1 MKIGIL
7 TFHSQI
13 NYGGVLQ
20 CWALQT
26 ALEELGHE
34 VVVIDRWLDTDRKLL
49 VGAYNKW
56 NLKQWIKFVIR
67 VVLGLGDRGL
77 FRRHKKT
84 EIFIKKYLN
93 LTSYHFVQWKDAP
106 VALGVDLIVVG
117 SDQVWHCGDWG
128 DPTVYLLE
136 GAEKCNLPPAI
147 SYAAS
152 FGFREIPKDF
162 ISLYKRGLSRFKAIS
177 CREREGVEI
186 CKGLGYE
193 ATHVVDPTLLVET
206 ATWRKKFGVNARK
219 QNAKRLL
226 VCYFMSVDVRK
237 VLPSLIEFSKRMR
250 CEVDIFSGNSCVFG
264 KPVKIGD
271 VIENYRYDL
280 CLGKIRLCRATDPM
294 DFVRTFSNA
303 IWTLT
308 DSFHAVMFSSI
319 FECNARFIRP
329 SSTGRAEMFARIEE
343 FASSCVNG
351 GFFVDDVESALH
363 SFEKGD
369 KISYNQLKISQ
380 LRLNS
385 FVWLKQALV
394 KN

>member
-26 ALEELGHE
+26 ALEEMGHE
-34 VVVIDRWLDTDRKLL
+34 VVVIDRWLDADRKPL
-49 VGAYNKW
+49 VGTYNKW
-56 NLKQWIKFVIR
+56 NLKHWIKFVIR
-67 VVLGLGDRGL
+67 SVLGLGDYGL
-77 FRRHKKT
+77 YRRHKKT
-84 EIFIKKYLN
+84 ERFLNKYLK
-93 LTSYHFVQWKDAP
+93 LTPYHFLQWKDAP
-106 VALGVDLIVVG
+106 AALGVDFIVVG

-136 GAEKCNLPPAI
+136 GVKKCNLLPAI

-152 FGFREIPKDF
+152 FGLREIPKDF
-162 ISLYKRGLSRFKAIS
+162 IPLYKRGLNRFKAIS

-206 ATWRKKFGVNARK
+206 ATWRKKFGVDAWK
-219 QNAKRLL
+219 QNAKRRL
-226 VCYFMSVDVRK
+226 VCYFMSVDLNK
-237 VLPSLIEFSKRMR
+237 AMPYLINFARQMN
-250 CEVDIFSGNSCVFG
+250 CEVDILVNNGAILPIPNS
-264 KPVKIGD
+264 
-271 VIENYRYDL
+271 
-280 CLGKIRLCRATDPM
+280 LGKAIKNIPPSRINILRSSGPRDFVKAFSRAT
-294 DFVRTFSNA
+294 
-303 IWTLT
+303 WTLT

-329 SSTGRAEMFARIEE
+329 SNIMRSVMFARIEE

-351 GFFVDDVESALH
+351 GFFVDDVEGALH
-363 SFEKGD
+363 SFGKGD
-369 KISYNQLKISQ
+369 KISYNQKKISQ

-385 FVWLKQALV
+385 FAWLKQALV

>member
-26 ALEELGHE
+26 ALEEMGHE
-34 VVVIDRWLDTDRKLL
+34 VVVVDRWLDADRESL
-49 VGAYNKW
+49 VGAY
-56 NLKQWIKFVIR
+56 NLKQWIKFVVR
-67 VVLGLGDRGL
+67 VVLGLGDYGL
-77 FRRHKKT
+77 YRRRAKT
-84 EIFIKKYLN
+84 ERFLNKYIN
-93 LTSYHFVQWKDAP
+93 LTPYHFYKWDEAP
-106 VALGVDLIVVG
+106 ADLGVDLLVIG

-136 GAEKCNLPPAI
+136 GADKCNLPPAI

-152 FGFREIPKDF
+152 FGLREIPKDF
-162 ISLYKRGLSRFKAIS
+162 IPLYKRGLGRFKAIS

-193 ATHVVDPTLLVET
+193 ATHVVDPALLVET
-206 ATWRKKFGVNARK
+206 TTWRKMFGASARNK
-219 QNAKRLL
+219 NAKRRL

-237 VLPSLIEFSKRMR
+237 VLPSLIEFSRSMR
-250 CEVDIFSGNSCVFG
+250 CEVDILSDNSCVFG
-264 KPVKIGD
+264 KPAKIGD
-271 VIENYRYDL
+271 VIENHRYDM
-280 CLGKIRLCRATDPM
+280 CLGKVRLCRASDPM

-303 IWTLT
+303 TWTLT

-329 SSTGRAEMFARIEE
+329 SNIMRSVMFARIEE
-343 FASSCVNG
+343 FASSYVNG
-351 GFFVDDVESALH
+351 EFFVDDVEGALK
-363 SFEKGD
+363 SFQNGEE
-369 KISYNQLKISQ
+369 ISYKRAKISQ
-380 LRLNS
+380 FRSNS
-385 FVWLKQALV
+385 LSWLKEAV
-394 KN
+394 GSKMV

>member
-34 VVVIDRWLDTDRKLL
+34 VVVIDRWLDADRKPL
-49 VGAYNKW
+49 VGAY
-56 NLKQWIKFVIR
+56 NLKQWIKFVVR
-67 VVLGLGDRGL
+67 VALGLGDYGL
-77 FRRHKKT
+77 YRRRTKT
-84 EIFIKKYLN
+84 ERFLNKYLN
-93 LTSYHFVQWKDAP
+93 LTPYHFLKWKDAP
-106 VALGVDLIVVG
+106 DTLGVDLIVVG

-136 GAEKCNLPPAI
+136 GAEKCNLPPVI

-152 FGFREIPKDF
+152 FGLREIPKDF
-162 ISLYKRGLSRFKAIS
+162 IPLYKRGLSRFKAIS

-206 ATWRKKFGVNARK
+206 TIWSKMFGSNFRNK
-219 QNAKRLL
+219 NAKRRL

-250 CEVDIFSGNSCVFG
+250 CDVDILSNNSCVFG
-264 KPVKIGD
+264 KPAKISD
-271 VIENYRYDL
+271 VIKNYRYDM
-280 CLGKIRLCRATDPM
+280 CLGKVRLCRASDPM

-303 IWTLT
+303 TWSLT

-319 FECNARFIRP
+319 FECNARFIKP
-329 SSTGRAEMFARIEE
+329 SSSSRAVMFARIEE

-351 GFFVDDVESALH
+351 EFFVDDVEGALK
-363 SFEKGD
+363 SFRNGEA
-369 KISYNQLKISQ
+369 ILYNRAKISQ
-380 LRLNS
+380 FRSDSLS
-385 FVWLKQALV
+385 WLKEAV
-394 KN
+394 GSKMV